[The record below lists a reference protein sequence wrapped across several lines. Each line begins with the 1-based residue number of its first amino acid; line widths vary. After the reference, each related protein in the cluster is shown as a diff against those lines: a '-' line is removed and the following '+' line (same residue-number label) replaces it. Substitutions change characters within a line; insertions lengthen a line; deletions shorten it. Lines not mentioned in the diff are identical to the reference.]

1 MLGRRRTRGTRWDE
15 DNRLVFNPGPLL
27 AIVAVAG
34 AIVGLALL
42 LMLL

>member
-1 MLGRRRTRGTRWDE
+1 MRGRRRTHGTRWDE

-27 AIVAVAG
+27 VIAAVTA

-42 LMLL
+42 LTLL